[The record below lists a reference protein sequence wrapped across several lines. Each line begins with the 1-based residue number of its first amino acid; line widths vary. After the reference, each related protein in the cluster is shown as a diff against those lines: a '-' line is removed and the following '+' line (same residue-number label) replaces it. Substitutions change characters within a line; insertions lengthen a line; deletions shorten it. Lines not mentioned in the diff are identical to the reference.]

1 MDNVKETQENL
12 KKIDEMMPPDE
23 LLYDLADLFKIF
35 GDTTRIKILYA
46 LSEAEMCVGD
56 IAELLGL
63 TQTAVSHQLRV
74 LKTNK
79 LVKFRKDGKMVN
91 YSLSD
96 DHVTNIINM
105 GMEHVEE

>member
-1 MDNVKETQENL
+1 MDNVKETQEDL

-63 TQTAVSHQLRV
+63 TRRRYRTSLEF
-74 LKTNK
+74 LKPTN
-79 LVKFRKDGKMVN
+79 
-91 YSLSD
+91 LSSSERMERWY
-96 DHVTNIINM
+96 IIPCPM
-105 GMEHVEE
+105 TT

>member
-46 LSEAEMCVGD
+46 LSEAEMCVEIGR
-56 IAELLGL
+56 ASCRE
-63 TQTAVSHQLRV
+63 RV
-74 LKTNK
+74 
-79 LVKFRKDGKMVN
+79 
-91 YSLSD
+91 
-96 DHVTNIINM
+96 
-105 GMEHVEE
+105 